1 MQKISFIK
9 GFVINLPNIERSL
22 NTLKINTRII
32 QKNHQKSIFRA
43 NSKLGMY
50 EVNGD
55 ISKNEISVNFDPN
68 LENGNRRIP
77 IVTVVGRGNVG
88 KSTLVNRLASTYE
101 DGSIVHDL
109 IGITRDKTYKKAFW
123 RDYEYLIT
131 DTGGFIFDSSET
143 DKFSSEVIQQAI
155 VAIQEASVIL
165 FVVDGQTGLD
175 KVDLELANYLKF
187 QKAPVFLVVNKCEN
201 LTNFQTDN
209 LRFWSLGLGE
219 PIPISAIH
227 GTNSG
232 ELLDKVVNCLPK
244 VNLPYIE
251 NTIKVAIIGRPN
263 VGKSSILNFLLGKK
277 RAIVSDIPGTTR
289 DSLDSFV
296 SGGINCNIYNLI
308 DTAGIRKKKSIEYG
322 PEFFMINRAF
332 KAIQKADCIL
342 LVIDA
347 SIGITEQDQKLS
359 ERIEQQGKACVIIF
373 NKWDKVVSSEG
384 LNKKEAKE
392 MVLDSLPSV
401 SWAEVIFTSAKT
413 GLKCEKIFET
423 IDSAISQYN
432 RHVPTSIH
440 NEIIQEALK
449 WRPPSS
455 DKTGK
460 QGKVFYC
467 TQISERPP
475 GIVIFVNDP
484 KYFNESYK
492 RYIETQFRS
501 ALSFKGTCLKIYWTK
516 KK

>member
-1 MQKISFIK
+1 MKKTLFVKNYIPFINNIKKPLSPVKFEKKNYFPKKIYNDKI
-9 GFVINLPNIERSL
+9 IL
-22 NTLKINTRII
+22 NMEKINSADMKI
-32 QKNHQKSIFRA
+32 QDECDNTK
-43 NSKLGMY
+43 G
-50 EVNGD
+50 
-55 ISKNEISVNFDPN
+55 EIN
-68 LENGNRRIP
+68 NRRIP

-88 KSTLVNRLASTYE
+88 KSTLVNRLASTFE

-109 IGITRDKTYKKAFW
+109 VGITRDKTYKKAFW
-123 RDYEYLIT
+123 KDFEYMIT
-131 DTGGFIFDSSET
+131 DTGGFVFANSEKDAFT
-143 DKFSSEVIQQAI
+143 SEVVEQAI

-165 FVVDGQTGLD
+165 FVVDGQTEIN

-187 QKAPVFLVVNKCEN
+187 QRAKVFLVVNKCEN
-201 LTNFQTDN
+201 IINFE
-209 LRFWSLGLGE
+209 LESSKFWSLGFGE
-219 PIPISAIH
+219 PIPVSAIH

-232 ELLDKVVNCLPK
+232 ELLDQVVNHLPK
-244 VNLPYIE
+244 VNLPYVE
-251 NTIKVAIIGRPN
+251 NIIKIAIIGRPN
-263 VGKSSILNFLLGKK
+263 VGKSSILNVLIGKK

-296 SGGINCNIYNLI
+296 SGGLNHNVYNLI
-308 DTAGIRKKKSIEYG
+308 DTAGIRKKKTIEYG

-332 KAIQKADCIL
+332 KAIQRCDCVL

-347 SIGITEQDQKLS
+347 SIGITEQDQKLA
-359 ERIEQQGKACVIIF
+359 ERIEQEGKACVIIF
-373 NKWDKVVSSEG
+373 NKWDKIILEQKF
-384 LNKKEAKE
+384 NKLEAKE
-392 MVLDSLPSV
+392 MVLSSLPRV
-401 SWAEVIFTSAKT
+401 SWAEVLFTSAKT
-413 GLKCEKIFET
+413 GLKCEKIFES

-449 WRPPSS
+449 WRPPPTNKS
-455 DKTGK
+455 GK

-492 RYIETQFRS
+492 RFIETQFRS
-501 ALSFKGTCLKIYWTK
+501 ALGFRGTCLKIYWTK